1 MQVTTT
7 TELFEFLAVI
17 GSLFEGGYLG
27 LKLNTTGV
35 EGDPQSKIEVT
46 ANYTDGKYTLF
57 GYVTVTKA
65 RKVISIPLQ
74 DVVVP
79 FTTEDNLTSEVFKV
93 ISNAYLLQ
101 RLAYRITVN
110 TEGEVKI

>member
-7 TELFEFLAVI
+7 TELFEFLSCI

-27 LKLNTTGV
+27 LKLNTSV
-35 EGDPQSKIEVT
+35 EGEPQSKIEVT
-46 ANYTDGKYTLF
+46 ANYSDGKYTLF

-79 FTTEDNLTSEVFKV
+79 FTTEDNLTSEVFKF
-93 ISNAYLLQ
+93 IGNAYLLQ
-101 RLAYRITVN
+101 RLAYRISVS